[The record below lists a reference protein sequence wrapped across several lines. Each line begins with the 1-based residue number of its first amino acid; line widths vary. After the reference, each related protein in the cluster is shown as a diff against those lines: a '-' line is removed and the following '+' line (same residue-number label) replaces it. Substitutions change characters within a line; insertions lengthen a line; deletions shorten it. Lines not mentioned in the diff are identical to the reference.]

1 MAKFLVHA
9 SYTSEG
15 LKGLIKD
22 KAAARVEAAKK
33 AVASV
38 GGKVEA
44 FYWALGDDDAII
56 VADFPDAESAAALGI
71 AVSSSG
77 LVRTKTT
84 RLLTVEEVDKAL
96 AKTVSYRGPGK

>member
-1 MAKFLVHA
+1 MAKFLVQA
-9 SYTSEG
+9 SYTAEG

-22 KAAARVEAAKK
+22 KAKVRVEAAKK
-33 AVASV
+33 AASSV

-56 VADFPDAESAAALGI
+56 IADFPDADSAAALGI
-71 AVSSSG
+71 AVSSTG

-84 RLLTVEEVDKAL
+84 RLLTPEEVDNAL
-96 AKTVSYRGPGK
+96 AKTVSYRAPGK

>member
-1 MAKFLVHA
+1 MAKYLVQA
-9 SYTSEG
+9 SYTAEG

-22 KAAARVEAAKK
+22 KAAARVAAAKK
-33 AVASV
+33 AVSSA
-38 GGKVEA
+38 GGKMEA

-56 VADFPDAESAAALGI
+56 IADYPDAESAAALGI

-84 RLLTVEEVDKAL
+84 RLLTSEEIDSAL
-96 AKTVSYRGPGK
+96 AKTVNYRAPGK